1 MRIAVYGGSFNP
13 PHLGHRSAA
22 ETVCRELKPDKFL
35 IIPDR
40 IPPHKEMAP
49 NSPTPEAR
57 MELCK
62 LNFSDIPGVEISDIE
77 LKREG
82 KSYTA
87 HTIETLRETY
97 PDDELVLVVGTD
109 MFLSF
114 EEWYRYEYLFSSCSI
129 AVLSRDEENQLKL
142 KDEAERF
149 RREYGANIYIL
160 PHEPLP
166 MSSMEIRE
174 KLRIRQGREEL
185 KDDVYWN
192 LIKNNYYEASP
203 EIQWL
208 REKAFEYLKPSRIA
222 HVAGCESEAVM
233 LAMKWGEDPETAAE
247 AGILHD
253 ITKRLSYDEQLK
265 LCDKYGIIL
274 DNTEL
279 SSPALLHER
288 TGAEFAK
295 ELFGISQQVYDAIR
309 WHTTGKPDMTLLE
322 KIIYLADVI
331 EPSRDFPGVDKLR
344 ELSYTDINAA
354 MAYGLHSSIE
364 EVKRQGRI
372 PHENSEAAYLWYAA
386 NK

>member
-13 PHLGHRSAA
+13 PHLGHRAAA
-22 ETVCRELKPDKFL
+22 ETVSRELEPDKFL

-49 NSPTPEAR
+49 NSPEPHDR
-57 MELCK
+57 MELCR
-62 LNFSDIPGVEISDIE
+62 LNFADIPGVEISDIE

-82 KSYTA
+82 KSYTI
-87 HTIETLRETY
+87 HTVEALKEEY
-97 PDDELVLVVGTD
+97 PEDELVLVMGTD

-114 EEWYRYEYLFSSCSI
+114 EEWYRFEELFSKCTV
-129 AVLSRDEENQLKL
+129 AVLARDEDNELVLKE
-142 KDEAERF
+142 KAEEF
-149 RREYGANIYIL
+149 KEKYNANIYIL
-160 PHEPLP
+160 PHVPLP
-166 MSSMEIRE
+166 MASMEIRE
-174 KLRIRQGREEL
+174 KLRIRQGKEDL
-185 KDDVYWN
+185 KDEVYWS
-192 LIKNNYYEASP
+192 IVKNNYYEASP
-203 EIQWL
+203 EIPWL
-208 REKAFEYLKPSRIA
+208 REKAFEYLKPTRIA

-253 ITKRLSYDEQLK
+253 ITKRLDNDEQLK

-279 SSPALLHER
+279 CSPALLHAR

-295 ELFGISQQVYDAIR
+295 EVFGISQEVYDAIR
-309 WHTTGKPDMTLLE
+309 WHTTGKPDMSLLE

-331 EPSRDFPGVDKLR
+331 EPSRDFPGVDRLR
-344 ELSYTDINAA
+344 ELSYTDIDAA